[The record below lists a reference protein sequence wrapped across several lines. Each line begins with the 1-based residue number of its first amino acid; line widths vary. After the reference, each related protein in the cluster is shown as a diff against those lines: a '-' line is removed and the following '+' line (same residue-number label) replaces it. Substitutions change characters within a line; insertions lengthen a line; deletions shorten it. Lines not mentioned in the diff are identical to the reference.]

1 MRTRG
6 GADVLD
12 ARHPGAVVGVVV
24 LGSERLQAEAR
35 TAERQRDDVV
45 IRDERVGHIA
55 SLHATLRRPRPTPRC
70 RS

>member
-1 MRTRG
+1 MCSM
-6 GADVLD
+6 LD
-12 ARHPGAVVGVVV
+12 IQARWSASFV